1 MDMGEE
7 PENKDNNDKMMKET
21 TVFGQHTDVF
31 KESWGLSVKQTVYVN
46 GEKTENEVV
55 VPMEEGEDY
64 EIVLITEVKL
74 VKVDNVEDDILNKE
88 QIYPKI
94 YGEEGS
100 NNSMGSNKDNITEE
114 DDKHEDIDDE
124 DIVDNKFC
132 LELGAGPRSIKL
144 ARKSSGSSLPE
155 FR

>member
-55 VPMEEGEDY
+55 VPMEEGEDN
-64 EIVLITEVKL
+64 EIVLITEVKI
-74 VKVDNVEDDILNKE
+74 VEVDNVEHDIINQE
-88 QIYPKI
+88 QIYSQI
-94 YGEEGS
+94 DQEEGS
-100 NNSMGSNKDNITEE
+100 NGGDYTLNNSMEYNKDNITEE
-114 DDKHEDIDDE
+114 EDKQ
-124 DIVDNKFC
+124 
-132 LELGAGPRSIKL
+132 
-144 ARKSSGSSLPE
+144 
-155 FR
+155 